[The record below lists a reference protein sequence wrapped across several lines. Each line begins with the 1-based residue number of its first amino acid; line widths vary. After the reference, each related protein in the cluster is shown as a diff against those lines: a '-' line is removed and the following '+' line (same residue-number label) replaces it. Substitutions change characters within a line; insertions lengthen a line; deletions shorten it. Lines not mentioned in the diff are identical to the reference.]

1 MKKHLLNFGLVLS
14 LTISGSMLFSS
25 CGGSSNAEDAANR
38 LEEMLE
44 EMDNEPVSEKGNW
57 TEDEMNRA
65 IEAVNSI
72 RSQVEPV
79 FGDKT
84 QDFID
89 CYLEKVEAS
98 YDNFA
103 SADSDVQGCTKL
115 SEECA
120 NSVMAEME

>member
-1 MKKHLLNFGLVLS
+1 MKKHILNISLVLG
-14 LTISGSMLFSS
+14 LAVSGSFILSS

-38 LEEMLE
+38 LEELME
-44 EMDNEPVSEKGNW
+44 DMNSEPVSEKGNW
-57 TEDEMNRA
+57 TEEEMNRA
-65 IEAVNSI
+65 ISAVNEI

-84 QDFID
+84 QEFID

-98 YDNFA
+98 YENFA
-103 SADSDVQGCTKL
+103 TADSDVEGCTRL

-120 NSVMAEME
+120 NSVLAEMQ